1 MRRGAASVLSV
12 GLLLVAGAVSG
23 CSASVD
29 IDAPGKEL
37 MDQAHQVANE
47 ALVAAATTALQALQA
62 TGAVTEDA
70 VREALQKAGAAE
82 VETRVVGDS
91 LLFGAEVS
99 GGCVYGSVG
108 TSGTVSIDLG
118 GVNADG
124 GCLREP

>member
-1 MRRGAASVLSV
+1 MRRRAASIA
-12 GLLLVAGAVSG
+12 LLLVLAGGAMTACSG
-23 CSASVD
+23 TVD

-47 ALVAAATTALQALQA
+47 ALVAAATTGLQALQA

-70 VREALQKAGAAE
+70 VRNALEKAGAAAI
-82 VETRVVGDS
+82 ETRVVGDS

-108 TSGTVSIDLG
+108 TSGAVSIDLG
-118 GVNADG
+118 GLNADG

>member
-1 MRRGAASVLSV
+1 MGTALSV
-12 GLLLVAGAVSG
+12 ALLLVCGALTACSG
-23 CSASVD
+23 AVD

-47 ALVAAATTALQALQA
+47 ALVAAATTGLQALQA
-62 TGAVTEDA
+62 AGGVTEDA
-70 VREALQKAGAAE
+70 VRDALEKAGAAE